1 MIKLPV
7 KLPEQ
12 LRGEKYAFVTLPYAE
27 FVPGGRCRSARA
39 CARPRQRQRA
49 PAPARDGA
57 SARPRDRATARP
69 RDRATARA
77 A

>member
-27 FVPGGRCRSARA
+27 FDGWSRARLVRGGGR
-39 CARPRQRQRA
+39 
-49 PAPARDGA
+49 
-57 SARPRDRATARP
+57 
-69 RDRATARA
+69 
-77 A
+77 